1 MITCPACGTQNPDTG
16 KFCISCGVDLTAT
29 ATEEK
34 LMTDSVVTASEE
46 MPAAPTPPE
55 VPPEYISTPS
65 PEPAFTPPPPPL
77 YTPPQQSYSTATTT
91 PAPAGAKDRT
101 IALVLE
107 ALPGIFGFLG
117 IGWLY
122 SGNTNVG
129 LAWLL
134 GVLVWDAI
142 AVVAILLTL
151 PFTFGLTLC
160 CCTWPIN
167 LALMGVST
175 YLLNDY
181 TKKNAGMFEA

>member
-34 LMTDSVVTASEE
+34 LMTDSVATASEE
-46 MPAAPTPPE
+46 TPAAPTPPE
-55 VPPEYISTPS
+55 VPPEYVSPPPP
-65 PEPAFTPPPPPL
+65 PEPAFTPSPPPL
-77 YTPPQQSYSTATTT
+77 YTPPQQSYSTTAAAS
-91 PAPAGAKDRT
+91 APAGAKDRT
-101 IALVLE
+101 LALVLE
-107 ALPGIFGFLG
+107 ALPGVFGFLG

-134 GVLVWDAI
+134 GVLVWNMI
-142 AVVAILLTL
+142 GLVAAF
-151 PFTFGLTLC
+151 FTVGISF
-160 CCTWPIN
+160 CCTVPITW
-167 LALMGVST
+167 ALVGVST

-181 TKKNAGMFEA
+181 TKKNAGMFGG

>member
-34 LMTDSVVTASEE
+34 LMTDSVATASEE

-55 VPPEYISTPS
+55 VPPEYVSPPPP

-77 YTPPQQSYSTATTT
+77 YTPPQPSYSTATS
-91 PAPAGAKDRT
+91 APASAGTKDRT

-134 GVLVWDAI
+134 GVLVWNMIGLVI
-142 AVVAILLTL
+142 AF
-151 PFTFGLTLC
+151 FTVGFSF
-160 CCTWPIN
+160 CCTVPITW
-167 LALMGVST
+167 ALVGVST

-181 TKKNAGMFEA
+181 TKKNAGMFGA